1 MTTQWTDVVQALSS
15 AAALV
20 VAIVGFFVLRHQIK
34 QVERGIRGETHSGL
48 YQHNFEVMK
57 FIGEN
62 AKVRPY
68 FYDGTELAKGSE
80 DYNLVMTAAGIMASL
95 FEHVALQRPN
105 LPKNVWE
112 SWVRHIKSMYAK
124 SPALRQYYSEHRCWY
139 STDMLMLLKDMDLR
153 SACNKT
159 SA

>member
-1 MTTQWTDVVQALSS
+1 MTPRWTDIVQALTST
-15 AAALV
+15 AALV

-57 FIGEN
+57 FIAEKGV
-62 AKVRPY
+62 VRPY
-68 FYDGTELAKGSE
+68 FYDGKELEKDAA
-80 DYNLVMTAAGIMASL
+80 DYDLVMTIAGIMASL

-105 LPKNVWE
+105 LPTDVWE

-139 STDMLMLLKDMDLR
+139 STDMLMLLKDVDVR
-153 SACNKT
+153 STCNKT